1 MLYSKA
7 ADFYY
12 NLWQK
17 WWWKHDIPLAR
28 SWIIFCKK
36 RTRSNRK
43 RLSTFSSYFYDKQT
57 TFGTI
62 CIPNVQP
69 ANEQF
74 GEKKSLHQHCWS
86 WITLSKFVACHQKQ
100 VRFLESRVEK
110 IAMDLALWC
119 AGGTRGTVFHFFFR
133 FDLCKFCKQAQ
144 FAAHLANG
152 ES

>member
-36 RTRSNRK
+36 EPDRIENVLSLLTFTTSK
-43 RLSTFSSYFYDKQT
+43 RLLALFVFQMYNQRTNSLEK
-57 TFGTI
+57 
-62 CIPNVQP
+62 
-69 ANEQF
+69 
-74 GEKKSLHQHCWS
+74 KKSLHQHCWS

>member
-74 GEKKSLHQHCWS
+74 GEKKITSSALLKLNNIVEVCCMPPKASSLFRVKSRENRYGFSFVMCW
-86 WITLSKFVACHQKQ
+86 WYARNRIPFFLS
-100 VRFLESRVEK
+100 
-110 IAMDLALWC
+110 
-119 AGGTRGTVFHFFFR
+119 FR
-133 FDLCKFCKQAQ
+133 LVQI
-144 FAAHLANG
+144 L
-152 ES
+152 